1 LYFDDGSEPI
11 EATGEQWHEVL
22 RAKKWVVSGYGTV
35 FDQSNGQG
43 IIPGIL
49 TTWYAER
56 KALQKEKVN
65 WGNKADNILKESGG
79 EKTEAY
85 YHAKA
90 MEEFFDKKQMVKKL
104 LLNSTYGA
112 LINKFDRFYDVRM
125 GASTTGSGRQI
136 TAHMV
141 SKIGELLNGEYI
153 KTVKAPLLEM
163 IREVDEID
171 SGEFFSGDVRKAKRL
186 AAKRAARDED
196 GEDGED
202 GGQWIYINAADSI
215 VYGDTDSCYFKTY
228 GTNKDEAIA
237 IADEIGDQVNNSFP
251 QFMRDAFGCTEG
263 YDQLIKAGRE
273 VVADRGI
280 FQAKKKYVLRVAN
293 LDGKDIA
300 PDDKKAL
307 KVMGGEIKKSDTP
320 KVIQKFL
327 KDVTL
332 KILDGADYP
341 TIETFV
347 NDSRRKLKVSDE
359 LLLLGVSKSVNKLEM
374 YQEDYNKFEAA
385 GIKKVR
391 LPGHVRAAINY
402 NTHLEKVN
410 DKINK
415 PIKSG
420 DKIKVF
426 YVKANDFGYGSI
438 AVPGD
443 IENLPSWFLKDLEVD
458 MKKTEGKLIDLKLE
472 SIFDPIGWEV
482 PTLQSAK
489 NNKLLDW

>member
-1 LYFDDGSEPI
+1 
-11 EATGEQWHEVL
+11 
-22 RAKKWVVSGYGTV
+22 
-35 FDQSNGQG
+35 
-43 IIPGIL
+43 
-49 TTWYAER
+49 
-56 KALQKEKVN
+56 
-65 WGNKADNILKESGG
+65 
-79 EKTEAY
+79 
-85 YHAKA
+85 
-90 MEEFFDKKQMVKKL
+90 
-104 LLNSTYGA
+104 
-112 LINKFDRFYDVRM
+112 
-125 GASTTGSGRQI
+125 
-136 TAHMV
+136 
-141 SKIGELLNGEYI
+141 
-153 KTVKAPLLEM
+153 
-163 IREVDEID
+163 
-171 SGEFFSGDVRKAKRL
+171 
-186 AAKRAARDED
+186 
-196 GEDGED
+196 
-202 GGQWIYINAADSI
+202 
-215 VYGDTDSCYFKTY
+215 
-228 GTNKDEAIA
+228 
-237 IADEIGDQVNNSFP
+237 
-251 QFMRDAFGCTEG
+251 
-263 YDQLIKAGRE
+263 
-273 VVADRGI
+273 
-280 FQAKKKYVLRVAN
+280 
-293 LDGKDIA
+293 
-300 PDDKKAL
+300 
-307 KVMGGEIKKSDTP
+307 
-320 KVIQKFL
+320 
-327 KDVTL
+327 VTL